1 MSMRC
6 LILAV
11 GCAAVSLAADATS
24 GSSVTYNQDI
34 LPVLQRNCQGC
45 HRPGQIAPM
54 SFLSYKEVRPWAKA
68 MKAAVVSRKM
78 PPWFADARYGHF
90 KNDRSLPQKDIE
102 LIAKWADTGAA
113 EGDAKDA
120 PATVQWPENGWEIQP
135 DLIIEG
141 PSYDVPAKGLV
152 EWTWVAV
159 PSGFTQ
165 DTWVT
170 SVEIKTQAPQVAHH
184 ICLSFRPHV
193 PNVQYGSPTTS
204 RAVIERDAE
213 GNETLESKRK
223 FGFSSSSAARP
234 DARPDQLASQIAAER
249 NNGGGVE
256 ECYEPGRQA
265 EDLRPL
271 NAAKLIPAGTDIWV
285 NLHYTPN
292 GTPVTDHI
300 QLGFTVAKEQP
311 QRRFFLLSAGG
322 NADPKVFAIPPN
334 DPNWASPSS
343 LTIFNQDVE
352 IVGLQAHMHVRGK
365 DMTFHFEY
373 PNGEKETLLS
383 VPNYNFNWQLWY
395 ETSVRIPKG
404 TKMTVTAH
412 YDNSVNNKYNP
423 DPNRTVYW
431 GDQSWEEMMAP
442 SYAIVADPQANPRAL
457 VTRGNPSRGE
467 GDSN

>member
-1 MSMRC
+1 MHVKC
-6 LILAV
+6 LVITLGFA
-11 GCAAVSLAADATS
+11 GALMAADATP
-24 GSSVTYNQDI
+24 GAAVTYNKDI
-34 LPVLQRNCQGC
+34 LPVLQRNCQSC

-68 MKAAVVSRKM
+68 MKAAVVARKM

-90 KNDRSLPQKDIE
+90 KNDRSLPRTDVE
-102 LIAKWADTGAA
+102 LIAKWADTGAL
-113 EGDAKDA
+113 EGDKKDA
-120 PATVQWPENGWEIQP
+120 PPPVQWPEKGWEIKP
-135 DLIIEG
+135 DVIVDG
-141 PSYDVPAKGLV
+141 PSYDVPAKGIV
-152 EWTWVAV
+152 EWTWMPV

-193 PNVQYGSPTTS
+193 QDVQYNAPTTS
-204 RAVIERDAE
+204 RAVIERDAA
-213 GNETLESKRK
+213 GAETLESKRK
-223 FGFSSSSAARP
+223 YGFSSSSAARP
-234 DARPDQLASQIAAER
+234 DSRPDQLASQIAAQQ

-285 NLHYTPN
+285 NLHYTPS
-292 GTPVTDHI
+292 GTALTDHVQI
-300 QLGFTVAKEQP
+300 GFTLAKQPP

-322 NADPKVFAIPPN
+322 TADPKVFAIPPN
-334 DPNWASPSS
+334 DPNWESPSS

-373 PNGEKETLLS
+373 PDGKKETLLS
-383 VPNYNFNWQLWY
+383 VPNYDFNWQLWY

-404 TKMTVTAH
+404 TRMTVTAH

-442 SYAIVADPQANPRAL
+442 SYALVADPSASPRTL
-457 VTRGNPSRGE
+457 VTRGTTSRGE